1 MVQTAPPVRN
11 RHLVREMD
19 RRRIRD
25 LLLVGALVIV
35 LLLPLLTYV
44 WYHMEWI
51 RVGYEM
57 QRLKQEREAQVELNA
72 RLRLEKATLE
82 SLGRVEREARGKLGL
97 VQSTGAVVYMEAG
110 FGEPEGTGSGA
121 AVSRLED
128 GAAGEGG
135 AASGG
140 EARR

>member
-1 MVQTAPPVRN
+1 MVHTAPPVRN
-11 RHLVREMD
+11 RHLVREID
-19 RRRIRD
+19 RHRIRD

-35 LLLPLLTYV
+35 LLLPLLSYV

-57 QRLKQEREAQVELNA
+57 ERLKQEREAQVELNA

-82 SLGRVEREARGKLGL
+82 SLDRVEREARGRLGL
-97 VQSTGAVVYMEAG
+97 VQSTDAVVRMEVDSR
-110 FGEPEGTGSGA
+110 GSDPSSTGA

-128 GAAGEGG
+128 ESTQEG
-135 AASGG
+135 SSDRPE